1 MLQNNQAYNLN
12 ELLNAP
18 IENHAELVVQ
28 YDSRKSFYGKA
39 KVFFLNNGTKLLQSY
54 NTFVALVLPNG
65 KFLSNGRYSA
75 TTARHEIEFA
85 KQFSNDYDGN
95 LSEYVLGKKFNF

>member
-18 IENHAELVVQ
+18 IESHAELSVQ

-39 KVFFLNNGTKLLQSY
+39 RVFFLNNGTKLLQSY

-65 KFLSNGRYSA
+65 EFVSNGRYSA
-75 TTARHEIEFA
+75 TTARHEEEFA
-85 KQFSNDYDGN
+85 KQFSNDYDGK